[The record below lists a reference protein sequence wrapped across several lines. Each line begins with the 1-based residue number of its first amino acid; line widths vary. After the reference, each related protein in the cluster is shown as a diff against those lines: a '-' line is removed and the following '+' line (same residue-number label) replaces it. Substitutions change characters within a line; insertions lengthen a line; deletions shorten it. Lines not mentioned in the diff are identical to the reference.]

1 MDDEVWNYRFDWSRF
16 YERLGRGSNGF
27 EPCRHQSQGD
37 ILSRMRVIAGIHRGR
52 PLVAPPGLATRPILD
67 RVKVALFDW
76 LGARLAMPGRLPA
89 LHVLDLY
96 SGAGSLG
103 IEAISRGAASATF
116 VERDPA
122 ALQCL
127 RENLQALKI
136 DIATVV
142 PAAAETLLARPS
154 QPNSAFGLIFLDPP
168 YPLSENV
175 EADSPMVRVFERL
188 GEQVPIES
196 DATLVWRHD
205 IRFSAPPRMAG
216 RWHTHEV
223 RSYGTMTITLYR
235 PFAAEEL

>member
-1 MDDEVWNYRFDWSRF
+1 MNASSAGQTDSHHAAIEAKAIYFPS
-16 YERLGRGSNGF
+16 
-27 EPCRHQSQGD
+27 
-37 ILSRMRVIAGIHRGR
+37 MRVIAGIHRGR

-76 LGARLAMPGRLPA
+76 LGARLAMPGQLPA

-96 SGAGSLG
+96 CGAGSLG

-136 DIATVV
+136 SGATII
-142 PAAAETLLARPS
+142 PAAAETLLARP
-154 QPNSAFGLIFLDPP
+154 PLAGSAYGLIFVDPP
-168 YPLSENV
+168 YPLSEKV
-175 EADSPMVRVFERL
+175 EAGAPIVRVFERL
-188 GEQVPIES
+188 GDQVPIEADS
-196 DATLVWRHD
+196 TLVWRHD
-205 IRFSAPPRMAG
+205 IRNSVPAQMAG
-216 RWHTHEV
+216 RWHAHEA

-235 PFAAEEL
+235 PFAVKET